1 MIPVRFLSHVAA
13 SLMTVDPTFGDDA
26 LAAIQ
31 SPNYIFV
38 DRILALLI
46 NDVAVYSGIG
56 GLGPK

>member
-1 MIPVRFLSHVAA
+1 
-13 SLMTVDPTFGDDA
+13 MTVDPTFGDDA

-38 DRILALLI
+38 DRILELLI